1 MRRGPNQFTRTFCLC
16 LGLVFATGAL
26 ANAQTRMV
34 MHTFQNGRALI
45 FVAVIDRSPAPHGVV
60 RIYASGP
67 QGSFTSSQ
75 FTVSHQQFEQMWTTL
90 QSSLAKKYAVAKV
103 RLGHSTAINNYVFT
117 VGYKPKG
124 TKTHYVVPK
133 DRASNSLASL
143 ARQLEGYAR

>member
-1 MRRGPNQFTRTFCLC
+1 ML
-16 LGLVFATGAL
+16 
-26 ANAQTRMV
+26 
-34 MHTFQNGRALI
+34 MHTFQRVRGGGVN
-45 FVAVIDRSPAPHGVV
+45 FVAVINDSPTPRGVV
-60 RIYASGP
+60 RLYAPGREDR
-67 QGSFTSSQ
+67 FSSSN
-75 FTVSHQQFEQMWTTL
+75 FTVSHQHFEQMWTTL
-90 QSSLAKKYAVAKV
+90 QSSLAEKYAVAKV